1 MFNLS
6 AAVGELGD
14 FQLGTATVVI
24 DDIYGHRETPVG
36 VVGTRPAVIRA
47 LLKVFARFVRKL
59 GAFFGAV
66 AFAAWLNSLNPGT
79 DLTPHLPAI
88 MGAITSAVSS
98 SFKVNLG
105 LALHDFTITT
115 GHVVKTALYTS
126 SATLGASTTAYSGTN
141 EVANGSGYTT
151 TGVTIANV
159 TPVLSSTTAIY
170 DWADASWTSSSFTAN
185 GCLVYDS
192 TNAGKQSLFSIAFGS
207 DQTVTSGTFTIVW
220 PTADASNAIIR
231 IA

>member
-36 VVGTRPAVIRA
+36 IVGTRPAAIRA
-47 LLKVFARFVRKL
+47 ARKVLGRFVRKFGPL
-59 GAFFGAV
+59 MGAI
-66 AFAAWLNSLNPGT
+66 AFAAHVAALNPGV
-79 DLTPHLPAI
+79 DPALHIVPI

-105 LALHDFTITT
+105 LALHDFTIST
-115 GHVVKTALYTS
+115 GHTVKTALYTS